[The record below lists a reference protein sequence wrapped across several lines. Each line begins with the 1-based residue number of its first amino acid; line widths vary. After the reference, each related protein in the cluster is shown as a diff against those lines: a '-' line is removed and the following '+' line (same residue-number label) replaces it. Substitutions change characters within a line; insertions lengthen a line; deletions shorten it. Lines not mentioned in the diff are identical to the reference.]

1 MLDSSGRVVQCPT
14 MAGEILKV
22 SKLESEEEEEEEDDS
37 MTGKGK
43 DGNILS
49 SLTVTDGTSVA
60 KGSASVSS
68 TIESGFEWV
77 EQLCGLT
84 PSSRQGQLVYMM
96 IMLLIPILPIFGLIT
111 QNVITLNDII
121 LKKVIY
127 CQPGKVT
134 EMRSLK
140 C

>member
-1 MLDSSGRVVQCPT
+1 

-22 SKLESEEEEEEEDDS
+22 SKEEIEEELQEEEEDES
-37 MTGKGK
+37 MTDKGK

-49 SLTVTDGTSVA
+49 SQTVTDGASSVA
-60 KGSASVSS
+60 RGTNSVSS

-84 PSSRQGQLVYMM
+84 PSSRQGQLVYML

-111 QNVITLNDII
+111 QNVIALNDII
-121 LKKVIY
+121 LKKVREE
-127 CQPGKVT
+127 GK
-134 EMRSLK
+134 LK
-140 C
+140 QSNGTF